1 MKRRDVPLVKLLCRS
16 HWLDLKYIMCP
27 GLLGKSRCVYHETA
41 PKKKAWKNSINF
53 CYASTMSS
61 QSNKYVR
68 ILFNIFGAFPSE
80 TTPSSHPFWGL
91 SHELWTS
98 LGVPANIPVTSP
110 SSSATRCRHECPQRR
125 SSEPDRGGAANLRQ
139 GDLLAWCLVIVT
151 MWCPIVS

>member
-1 MKRRDVPLVKLLCRS
+1 
-16 HWLDLKYIMCP
+16 
-27 GLLGKSRCVYHETA
+27 
-41 PKKKAWKNSINF
+41 
-53 CYASTMSS
+53 MSN

-68 ILFNIFGAFPSE
+68 ILFNMFGAFPSE

-110 SSSATRCRHECPQRR
+110 SSSATRRHECPQRR
-125 SSEPDRGGAANLRQ
+125 SSSEPDRGGAANLRQ

-151 MWCPIVS
+151 MWCPSLLAKLVNITPITMVYGTQITIVIGAYKPTYN